1 MYFELSADTDR
12 GMPLGS
18 RSPTLCK
25 RSIPA
30 MVITGFLSTERPK
43 YVFENDSEVIFSTAQ
58 GLSVLLKLSLL
69 LGR

>member
-1 MYFELSADTDR
+1 
-12 GMPLGS
+12 
-18 RSPTLCK
+18 
-25 RSIPA
+25 